1 MFTIHAVLSQEIS
14 FLNKRIWFLNY
25 PQSIFTWF
33 LAQVKSSRA
42 YVDPRRPIWMT
53 LWGSRHPSSTARR
66 KGVPWAIFSPS
77 WVSRVSEW
85 ASIWTIPTGPYRS
98 WNYKTTIVKLI
109 QSQNLFKTK
118 NFKHWKGKKP
128 FAWNYLPT
136 ISFLWNFSYPLM
148 TNKEMM
154 SN

>member
-98 WNYKTTIVKLI
+98 WNYKTTIVKLT
-109 QSQNLFKTK
+109 QSQNIICTKPKTLSIEKAK
-118 NFKHWKGKKP
+118 NLKVCLKLSSHYF
-128 FAWNYLPT
+128 
-136 ISFLWNFSYPLM
+136 ISMKFQLSIYD
-148 TNKEMM
+148 K
-154 SN
+154 